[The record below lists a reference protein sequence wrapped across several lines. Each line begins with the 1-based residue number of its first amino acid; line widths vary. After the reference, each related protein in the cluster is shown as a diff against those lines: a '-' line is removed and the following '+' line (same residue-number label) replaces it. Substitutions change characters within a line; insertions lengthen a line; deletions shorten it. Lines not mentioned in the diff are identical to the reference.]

1 MKIFSDYIK
10 EADQQ
15 TRKVEKT
22 YIGDEDTGYGF
33 YTNKYGTNSIS
44 NLNNN
49 ILRYITNIYQPYGFK
64 YQSGNKDID
73 VNGRL
78 INTEYID
85 KMVNNYTIFKSFIV
99 ENRINDEV
107 TFYRLINSK
116 LDDIYNY
123 NGDFF
128 NRETLSILV
137 NTTRKGNI
145 GERNSLAFFKKSL
158 QEKKGISVNFISPT
172 IEEDVSGIDAKFIWL
187 GKEITIQV
195 KPYDRVFITELTR
208 KVKAH
213 SQGSLSLNTDYL
225 IVYNLQSFII
235 VKGKDVIIEGNF
247 FTFQEDKI
255 VSKKITPVYRG

>member
-15 TRKVEKT
+15 TV
-22 YIGDEDTGYGF
+22 YLGDDTGSGF

-49 ILRYITNIYQPYGFK
+49 ILRYITKIYQPYGFR

-85 KMVNNYTIFKSFIV
+85 KMVNNYTIFKSFIR
-99 ENRINDEV
+99 ENNIKDEI

-128 NRETLSILV
+128 NRKTLPILI
-137 NTTRKGNI
+137 NTSRKGNI
-145 GERNSLAFFKKSL
+145 GERNSLEFFKKSL

-172 IEEDVSGIDAKFIWL
+172 IEEDISGIDAKFIWL

-195 KPYDRVFITELTR
+195 KPYDRVFTNELTR

-225 IVYNLQSFII
+225 IIYNLQSFII

-247 FTFQEDKI
+247 FIFQEDK
-255 VSKKITPVYRG
+255 VVAKK